1 MKRKWRYAIYI
12 LLFLLMPKLCV
23 QATDE
28 QEEVQEEAPQDDN
41 STDDTD
47 DAVNDDAAAAGGE
60 EAPAEE
66 AAAEDDE
73 ELLIAEEEPDPFE
86 SFSEGR
92 EGDTVLIGERRIPLN
107 AVKLNLS
114 GLNVSGY
121 DMDALFSHMPN
132 LKYVEM
138 IGCGLSNDGYAE
150 LQDKHPGIR
159 ILWEIRYAT
168 RVLRTDAVGWSTFR
182 GMHGPMDLP
191 MSDAD
196 TKYLKYCRD
205 LIAVDLGHNTIR
217 DISFVQYMPNLQIF
231 IAVDNGGLWD
241 LSVLK
246 YCPQLRY
253 IEIFVNRVSDLSV
266 FRYMH
271 QLEDV
276 NISYNPIRSNEYLK
290 DLPHLEKLW
299 LEATLIPGDQVQEL
313 RQLYPNA
320 MIVNVGSGSV
330 DQGWRWGS
338 HYTGMRDL
346 VWKNEPNDVYH

>member
-1 MKRKWRYAIYI
+1 MKRKWRYAVYI
-12 LLFLLMPKLCV
+12 LLLLLLPKLNV

-28 QEEVQEEAPQDDN
+28 EEEVQEEAVQDDD
-41 STDDTD
+41 STDDAD
-47 DAVNDDAAAAGGE
+47 NDDANTEDAEAG
-60 EAPAEE
+60 AEE
-66 AAAEDDE
+66 DGEG
-73 ELLIAEEEPDPFE
+73 LLILEEPEEEEPDPFAAFEE
-86 SFSEGR
+86 SR

-114 GLNVSGY
+114 GLNVNGY

-138 IGCGLSNDGYAE
+138 IGCGLSNDGYAQ
-150 LQDKHPGIR
+150 LQDNHPGIR
-159 ILWEIRYAT
+159 ILWEIRYST

-217 DISFVQYMPNLQIF
+217 DIGFVQYMPNLQIF

-246 YCPQLRY
+246 YCPKLRY

-266 FRYMH
+266 FRYLH

-313 RQLYPNA
+313 RQLYPNV

-338 HYTGMRDL
+338 HYIGMRDL

>member
-1 MKRKWRYAIYI
+1 MKAKWRFAVYL
-12 LLFLLMPKLCV
+12 LLFLLLPKLCV

-28 QEEVQEEAPQDDN
+28 QEGEVQDEAAAVEDG
-41 STDDTD
+41 TE
-47 DAVNDDAAAAGGE
+47 DADNDDADGT
-60 EAPAEE
+60 EASG
-66 AAAEDDE
+66 DE
-73 ELLIAEEEPDPFE
+73 EELQEETLTEEEPEEEEPYVFE
-86 SFSEGR
+86 GEEGN
-92 EGDTVLIGERRIPLN
+92 TVLLGERRIPLK

-114 GLNVSGY
+114 GMNLNPY
-121 DMDALFSHMPN
+121 NMDELFSRMPN
-132 LKYVEM
+132 LKRVEM
-138 IGCGLSNDGYAE
+138 IGCGLSNDAYAQ
-150 LQDKHPGIR
+150 LQDNHPGIR
-159 ILWEIRYAT
+159 MIWEIRYAT

-205 LIAVDLGHNTIR
+205 LICVDLGHNYIR

-246 YCPQLRY
+246 YCPKLRY

-266 FRYMH
+266 FRYLH

-290 DLPHLEKLW
+290 DLPHLQKLW

-313 RQLYPNA
+313 RSIYPGIP
-320 MIVNVGSGSV
+320 IVNVGSGSV
-330 DQGWRWGS
+330 DQGWRSGS
-338 HYTGMRDL
+338 HYIGMRDL
-346 VWKNEPNDVYH
+346 IWKNVTNDVYH

>member
-1 MKRKWRYAIYI
+1 MKAKWRFAVYL
-12 LLFLLMPKLCV
+12 LLFLLLPKLCV

-28 QEEVQEEAPQDDN
+28 QEGEVQDEAAAVEDG
-41 STDDTD
+41 TE
-47 DAVNDDAAAAGGE
+47 DADNDDADGT
-60 EAPAEE
+60 EASG
-66 AAAEDDE
+66 DE
-73 ELLIAEEEPDPFE
+73 EELQEETLTEEEPEEEEPYVFE
-86 SFSEGR
+86 GEEGN
-92 EGDTVLIGERRIPLN
+92 TVLLGERRIPLK

-114 GLNVSGY
+114 GMNLNPY
-121 DMDALFSHMPN
+121 NMDELFSRMPN
-132 LKYVEM
+132 LKRVEM
-138 IGCGLSNDGYAE
+138 IGCGLSNDAYAQ
-150 LQDKHPGIR
+150 LQDNHPGIR
-159 ILWEIRYAT
+159 MIWEIRYAT

-205 LIAVDLGHNTIR
+205 LICVDLGHNYIR

-246 YCPQLRY
+246 YCPKLRY

-266 FRYMH
+266 FRYLH

-290 DLPHLEKLW
+290 DLPHLQKLW

-313 RQLYPNA
+313 RSIYPGIP
-320 MIVNVGSGSV
+320 IVNVGSGLV
-330 DQGWRWGS
+330 DQGWRSGS
-338 HYTGMRDL
+338 HYIGMRDL
-346 VWKNEPNDVYH
+346 IWKNVTNDVYH

>member
-1 MKRKWRYAIYI
+1 MKAKWRFAVYL
-12 LLFLLMPKLCV
+12 LLFLLLPKLCV

-28 QEEVQEEAPQDDN
+28 QEGEVQDEAAAVEDG
-41 STDDTD
+41 TE
-47 DAVNDDAAAAGGE
+47 DADNDDADGT
-60 EAPAEE
+60 EASG
-66 AAAEDDE
+66 DE
-73 ELLIAEEEPDPFE
+73 EELQEETLTEEEPEEGEPYVFE
-86 SFSEGR
+86 GEEGN
-92 EGDTVLIGERRIPLN
+92 TVLLGERRIPLK

-114 GLNVSGY
+114 GMNLNPY
-121 DMDALFSHMPN
+121 NMDELFSRMPN
-132 LKYVEM
+132 LKRVEM
-138 IGCGLSNDGYAE
+138 IGCGLSNDAYAQ
-150 LQDKHPGIR
+150 LQDNHPGIR
-159 ILWEIRYAT
+159 MIWEIRYAT

-205 LIAVDLGHNTIR
+205 LICVDLGHNYIR

-246 YCPQLRY
+246 YCPKLRY

-266 FRYMH
+266 FRYLH

-290 DLPHLEKLW
+290 DLPHLQKLW

-313 RQLYPNA
+313 RSIYPGIP
-320 MIVNVGSGSV
+320 IVNVGSGSV
-330 DQGWRWGS
+330 DQGWRSGS
-338 HYTGMRDL
+338 HYIGMRDL
-346 VWKNEPNDVYH
+346 IWKNVTNDVYH

>member
-1 MKRKWRYAIYI
+1 MKAKWRFAVYL
-12 LLFLLMPKLCV
+12 LLFLLLPKLCV

-28 QEEVQEEAPQDDN
+28 QEGEVQDEAAAVEDG
-41 STDDTD
+41 TE
-47 DAVNDDAAAAGGE
+47 DADNDDADGT
-60 EAPAEE
+60 EASG
-66 AAAEDDE
+66 DE
-73 ELLIAEEEPDPFE
+73 EDLQEETLTEEEPEEEEPYVFE
-86 SFSEGR
+86 GEEGN
-92 EGDTVLIGERRIPLN
+92 TVLLGERRIPLK

-114 GLNVSGY
+114 GMNLNPY
-121 DMDALFSHMPN
+121 NMDELFSRMPN
-132 LKYVEM
+132 LKRVEM
-138 IGCGLSNDGYAE
+138 IGCGLSNDAYAQ
-150 LQDKHPGIR
+150 LQDNHPGIR
-159 ILWEIRYAT
+159 MIWEIRYAT

-205 LIAVDLGHNTIR
+205 LICVDLGHNYIR

-246 YCPQLRY
+246 YCPKLRY

-266 FRYMH
+266 FRYLH

-290 DLPHLEKLW
+290 DLPHLQKLW

-313 RQLYPNA
+313 RSIYPGIP
-320 MIVNVGSGSV
+320 IVNVGSGSV
-330 DQGWRWGS
+330 DQGWRSGS
-338 HYTGMRDL
+338 HYIGMRDL
-346 VWKNEPNDVYH
+346 IWKNVTNDVYH

>member
-1 MKRKWRYAIYI
+1 MKAKWRYAVYL

-23 QATDE
+23 HATDE
-28 QEEVQEEAPQDDN
+28 QAEEVQEEAAVDD
-41 STDDTD
+41 STDGADNGAD
-47 DAVNDDAAAAGGE
+47 DGSDDAGGE
-60 EAPAEE
+60 QQ
-66 AAAEDDE
+66 E
-73 ELLIAEEEPDPFE
+73 ELLIAEEPEEEEPYVFE
-86 SFSEGR
+86 GEEGN
-92 EGDTVLIGERRIPLN
+92 TVLLGERRIPLK

-114 GLNVSGY
+114 GMNLSGY
-121 DMDALFSHMPN
+121 NVDALFSRMAN

-138 IGCGLSNDGYAE
+138 IGCGLGNDEYAK
-150 LQDKHPGIR
+150 LQDDHPGIR

-191 MSDAD
+191 MSDAE

-205 LIAVDLGHNTIR
+205 LICVDLGHNYIR

-246 YCPQLRY
+246 YCPKLRY

-266 FRYMH
+266 FRYLH

-290 DLPHLEKLW
+290 DLPNLQKLW

-313 RQLYPNA
+313 RELYPGVPV
-320 MIVNVGSGSV
+320 VNVGSGSV
-330 DQGWRWGS
+330 DQGWRSGS
-338 HYTGMRDL
+338 HYVGMRDL
-346 VWKNEPNDVYH
+346 VWKNVTNDVYH